1 MTNFVHQRWAILD
14 GQVEFKLSKKQPFD
28 MADYV
33 ALKEVTLAIEKLV
46 TDLRPVERP

>member
-1 MTNFVHQRWAILD
+1 
-14 GQVEFKLSKKQPFD
+14 

-46 TDLRPVERP
+46 TDLRPVERM